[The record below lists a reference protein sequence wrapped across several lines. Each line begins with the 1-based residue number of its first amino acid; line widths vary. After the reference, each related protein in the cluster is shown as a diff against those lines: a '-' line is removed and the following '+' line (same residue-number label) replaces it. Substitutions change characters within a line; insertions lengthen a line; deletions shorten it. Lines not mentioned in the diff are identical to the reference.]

1 MIKFTISEQLKLL
14 GQSIIKQSASKSI
27 FRKIKIP
34 MKYYKKKKKKKKRNL
49 GFQASHKL
57 AGIRYL
63 VFP

>member
-34 MKYYKKKKKKKKRNL
+34 MKYYKKKKKKKRNL